1 VRTRIAEGLTG
12 SVTWRAV
19 PAMAGGFLVTLVSA
33 VLVLCL
39 GRRRRDAVSAD
50 RLLRWWAGGC
60 LRAAGARVR
69 VTAGP
74 GSAVLGPV
82 GLDAVGLDA
91 VGLDAVG
98 LDAVGLDAVGLG
110 PVGLGPVELDAVGP
124 CVVVANHQSGLDPVT
139 LVKALPLSL
148 RILAMRELFEIVLLG
163 RALRTIGMIEV
174 DRESPSLR
182 VIVKSVAELLAAGHS
197 VLIFPEGKIS
207 VDGSVRE
214 FKDGAF
220 LMAVM
225 NQVPILPVA
234 ICGTNKVWPAAGR
247 EIRSG
252 TVHIA
257 IGPPIATSGRTRRD
271 VPALRAQAREFI
283 ATAHDACPVHTS
295 GHPRCPGSTRTG

>member
-1 VRTRIAEGLTG
+1 
-12 SVTWRAV
+12 
-19 PAMAGGFLVTLVSA
+19 MAGGFLVTLVSA

-39 GRRRRDAVSAD
+39 GRRRRDAASAD

-60 LRAAGARVR
+60 LRAAGARVAVQDAER
-69 VTAGP
+69 LE
-74 GSAVLGPV
+74 SA
-82 GLDAVGLDA
+82 
-91 VGLDAVG
+91 
-98 LDAVGLDAVGLG
+98 
-110 PVGLGPVELDAVGP
+110 GP

-139 LVKALPLSL
+139 LVRALPLSL
-148 RILAMRELFEIVLLG
+148 RILAMTELFQIAVLG

-174 DRESPSLR
+174 DRDSPSLR

-234 ICGTNKVWPAAGR
+234 ICGTNKIWPGTGR
-247 EIRSG
+247 AIRSG
-252 TVHIA
+252 TVHIVV
-257 IGPPIATSGRTRRD
+257 GSPIATEGLTRRD
-271 VPALRAQAREFI
+271 VPALRDQAHEFI
-283 ATAHDACPVHTS
+283 ASAHDS
-295 GHPRCPGSTRTG
+295 WLRSILWSL